1 MKKEPCIR
9 LGMRIRPKIREKP
22 DDNRNKRPPK
32 ARLLVARMA
41 ACANVICVMN
51 GLSPD
56 PRNAT
61 TLDNHHARNP
71 GSIQQDPGLADLQ
84 HNRRTVA
91 AIPNT
96 SPADSRAHRPAPP
109 GTASRHRSRTG

>member
-32 ARLLVARMA
+32 AKLLMARMA
-41 ACANVICVMN
+41 ACANVTCVMN

-56 PRNAT
+56 PPNAT
-61 TLDNHHARNP
+61 RLANRHARSP
-71 GSIQQDPGLADLQ
+71 GSIQQIPGSETGNATDEQPPLFQIFRRRIVAPVDLF
-84 HNRRTVA
+84 
-91 AIPNT
+91 
-96 SPADSRAHRPAPP
+96 
-109 GTASRHRSRTG
+109 